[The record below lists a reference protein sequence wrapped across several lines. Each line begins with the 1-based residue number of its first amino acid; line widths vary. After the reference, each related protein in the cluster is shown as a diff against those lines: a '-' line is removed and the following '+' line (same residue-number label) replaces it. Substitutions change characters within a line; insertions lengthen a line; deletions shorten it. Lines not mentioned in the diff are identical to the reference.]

1 LSARLFAICLALAP
15 FAAAA
20 QDAAPTSNPSTL
32 PTYADLIAK
41 CTEVSKDPSIA
52 DPNNG
57 ICVTAARAYVGAVQ
71 GLDAQAVDTA
81 LADLVVTL
89 GQLPRGDANGECTRF
104 ADEIAQAVIIL
115 SESSSSTEQRGQ
127 LVEIAS
133 TLQDDCADTG
143 TAALGDIPAS
153 L

>member
-1 LSARLFAICLALAP
+1 MP

-20 QDAAPTSNPSTL
+20 QDAASTANPATL
-32 PTYADLIAK
+32 PTYADVIAR
-41 CTEVSKDPSIA
+41 CTEVSRDPSIA

-57 ICVTAARAYVGAVQ
+57 ICVTAARAYVSDVQ

-89 GQLPRGDANGECTRF
+89 GQLPRGDANGECTPF

-115 SESSSSTEQRGQ
+115 SQSSSSTEQRGPI
-127 LVEIAS
+127 VEIAQ
-133 TLQDDCADTG
+133 TMIDDCTDTG
-143 TAALGDIPAS
+143 TAALGNIPAT